1 MFERNKRMPR
11 KTPMEKYRN
20 IGIIAHVDAG
30 KTTTTERILYY
41 TGKGHKI
48 GEVHDGQAT
57 TDYMDQERERGIT
70 ITSAAT
76 TVFWKENQINI
87 IDTPGHVDFTIEVN
101 RSLRV
106 LDGAVVVFDG
116 VAGVEPQSETN
127 WRLADQYNVPRMCF
141 VNKMDRDGANFMR
154 CVEMIKKRLG
164 ATPLLTQ
171 LPIGS
176 YDTFEGIID
185 LTKMVGLFYHGEDL
199 GATWDEIP
207 VDSDKFNAKIDSL
220 NLTPEDK
227 DIVEN
232 AQLYREQLV
241 ENAAAVNDIAME
253 QYFENMD
260 LDYNTL
266 IACIREGTIKGEFT
280 PILCGSAFK
289 NKGVQPLLD
298 AVINYMPAPNDVDSI
313 NTLNEDGEVV
323 GLRKSNDDEP
333 FAALAFK
340 IIEDQF
346 GTLTFARV
354 YSGKTHKGASVYN
367 STQERKE
374 RIGRICEMHA
384 NSRQEIDEIVA
395 GDIIAFVG
403 LKTTTTGDTLC
414 AIDKP
419 CILER
424 MVFPEPVID
433 IAVEPKTKSD
443 QEKMS
448 LALSKLVREDP
459 SLKLETDQETGQTIL
474 SGMGELHLD
483 IIIDR
488 MRREHKVDCNVGKAQ
503 VAYRETITRRVE
515 HSYTH
520 RKQTGGAGQFAEI
533 KVIIEPTERGE
544 GFIFVNEIRGGN
556 VPIEYI
562 PAVEAGFRTQAA
574 SGVLAHFPVVD
585 FKVTLIDGKYHDVDS
600 SSMAFELAAR
610 ACFREVAAKAGA
622 VFLEPI
628 MKVEVITPEDYI
640 GDVIGDLT
648 RRRGLIQGQ
657 EPRGNGI
664 AVNGTVPLA
673 NMFGYTTDLRSMTQG
688 RAAATMEFNN
698 YSQVPDNVGE
708 EIKAANS

>member
-1 MFERNKRMPR
+1 MAR
-11 KTPMEKYRN
+11 KISMEHYRN

-48 GEVHDGQAT
+48 GEVHDGDTT

-76 TVFWKENQINI
+76 TVFWKGNQINI

-141 VNKMDRDGANFMR
+141 VNKLDRDGANFLR
-154 CVEMIKKRLG
+154 CVDMIKDRLG
-164 ATPLLTQ
+164 ADPLVTQ

-176 YDTFEGIID
+176 YNTFEGIID
-185 LTKMVGLFYHGEDL
+185 LTTMKGFFYHGEDS
-199 GATWDEIP
+199 GATWDEID
-207 VDSDKFNAKIDSL
+207 VNSEEFKIRVAALD
-220 NLTPEDK
+220 LTQEDQ
-227 DIVEN
+227 IIIESIHE
-232 AQLYREQLV
+232 YREKMV
-241 ENAAAVNDIAME
+241 EAAASVSEEAIE
-253 QYFENMD
+253 KYFEEMD
-260 LDYNTL
+260 LDYKTL
-266 IACIREGTIKGEFT
+266 IACIRRGTIEGVFT
-280 PILCGSAFK
+280 PVLCGSAFK

-298 AVINYMPAPNDVDSI
+298 AVVNYMPAPNDVESI
-313 NTLNEDGEVV
+313 RTLDEEGEPV
-323 GLRKSNDDEP
+323 GVRKSNDDEP

-354 YSGKTHKGASVYN
+354 YSGKTQKGSGIYN
-367 STQERKE
+367 STQHRRE

-384 NSRQEIDEIVA
+384 NSRVDIDEIVA

-403 LKTTTTGDTLC
+403 LKNTTTGDTLC

-424 MVFPEPVID
+424 MIFPEPVID

-448 LALSKLVREDP
+448 IALGKLVREDP
-459 SLKLETDQETGQTIL
+459 SLRLETDQESSQTIL

-488 MRREHKVDCNVGKAQ
+488 MRREYNVECNVGKPR
-503 VAYRETITRRVE
+503 VAYRETIMQEVTHSHTRK
-515 HSYTH
+515 
-520 RKQTGGAGQFAEI
+520 KQTGGSGQYAEMKI
-533 KVIIEPTERGE
+533 VLLPAERGE
-544 GFIFVNEIRGGN
+544 GFVFINEIKGGN
-556 VPIEYI
+556 IPTEYI
-562 PAVEAGFRTQAA
+562 PAIEHGFREQAKSGILAGF
-574 SGVLAHFPVVD
+574 PCVD
-585 FKVTLIDGKYHDVDS
+585 FKVRLFDGKYHDVDS
-600 SSMAFELAAR
+600 STMAFELAAR
-610 ACFREVAAKAGA
+610 DCFKEAVAKARP
-622 VFLEPI
+622 VFLEPM
-628 MKVEVITPEDYI
+628 MKIEVITPEDYV

-648 RRRGLIQGQ
+648 RRRGLVQGQ
-657 EPRGNGI
+657 EPRGNGT
-664 AVNGTVPLA
+664 AVNAIVPLSS
-673 NMFGYTTDLRSMTQG
+673 MFGYTTDLRSMSQG
-688 RAAATMEFNN
+688 RATSTMEFNR
-698 YSQVPDNVGE
+698 YDTVPANFAE
-708 EIKAANS
+708 IIKAENS